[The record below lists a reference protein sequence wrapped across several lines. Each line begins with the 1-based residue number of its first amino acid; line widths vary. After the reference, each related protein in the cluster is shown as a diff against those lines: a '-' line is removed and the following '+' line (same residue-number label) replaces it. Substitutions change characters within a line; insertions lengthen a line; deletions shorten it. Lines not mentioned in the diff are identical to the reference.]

1 LSTVSATGQ
10 QSVCAITSNT
20 KTKQT
25 KSGKSKLFKT
35 TNVSPSQL
43 QQQQH
48 HHHQQQ
54 QQQQQQHQHH
64 QQQQQSLIENN
75 LNLHTSGNNNLY
87 NIYNNPNNKKE
98 ISLGSYDPP
107 GLYNSPSQ
115 SEQQPYGLINN
126 SILSPNQPLAG
137 LIIINQHQQ
146 LNNNTSHKDLN
157 KGKNNSKK

>member
-48 HHHQQQ
+48 HHHQ